1 MKKNFVF
8 EKKIISTNPVHL
20 NINNI
25 EDFCLGGFGI
35 KLKVNYLHFKY
46 DNRTHE
52 IQIIKIND
60 IDIEF
65 KKVFANVEDE
75 ATNQIEDFIQNNDS
89 VNEISLENFQNEL
102 KKRIKYFSI

>member
-1 MKKNFVF
+1 M
-8 EKKIISTNPVHL
+8 
-20 NINNI
+20 
-25 EDFCLGGFGI
+25 
-35 KLKVNYLHFKY
+35 KVNYLHFKY

-52 IQIIKIND
+52 IQIIKINGN
-60 IDIEF
+60 DIEF